1 MDDPQ
6 NTLSDPQFTLCR
18 PQNTI
23 DDPQN
28 TLSLPQNAN
37 SGQQNT
43 LSRPQNYIRQPQKEN
58 DNITKEMNDPLTHAY
73 AHLLVDMQLAAFA
86 PAFTVSLCE
95 SECSRKPQVRIAS
108 VVTGKHEKKEKTELT
123 T

>member
-1 MDDPQ
+1 MDNPL

-37 SGQQNT
+37 SDPQNT
-43 LSRPQNYIRQPQKEN
+43 LSRPQNYMRQPQKEN
-58 DNITKEMNDPLTHAY
+58 DNITKEMNDPLIHR
-73 AHLLVDMQLAAFA
+73 L
-86 PAFTVSLCE
+86 PAVGTT
-95 SECSRKPQVRIAS
+95 QQGS
-108 VVTGKHEKKEKTELT
+108 VG
-123 T
+123 